1 MHAFFIAMIGLLHW
15 IPQTYADEVPLKE
28 TLHVYTY
35 DSFMS
40 EWGPGPKLEDDF
52 ESLCHCDV
60 KFSTASDGV
69 SLLNRLRMEAGSTQA
84 DIILGL
90 DQWLM
95 QAALATG
102 LIREHQIEFKSQLK
116 SELQWQDTY
125 FLPYNYGYFAFIYDE
140 SNEKI
145 TQTAHSLKELI
156 ESNSTVIYQDP
167 RTSTPG
173 QGLLIWMNQVFHQ
186 DTHTAW
192 HKLAQH
198 TVTVTPGW
206 WEAYSMFLKG
216 EADYVLSYTS
226 SPLYHI
232 LQEGK
237 SNYKAAIF
245 SEGHPMQI
253 EVASITNKS
262 KNFALAQMFLQFL
275 LRPETQAHLATSNWM
290 LPVITDTVNLPAPFY
305 QLVTPKALLPELD
318 KVEKNKRQW
327 IRQWR
332 SITSE

>member
-1 MHAFFIAMIGLLHW
+1 MYAFFIAIITLLSW
-15 IPQTYADEVPLKE
+15 SQQVGANETLAKKE
-28 TLHVYTY
+28 LHVYTY

-40 EWGPGPKLEDDF
+40 EWGPGPKLEAEF
-52 ESLCHCDV
+52 EAYCHCDV

-84 DIILGL
+84 DVILGL

-102 LIREHQIEFKSQLK
+102 LIREHQLELKNQLK
-116 SELQWQDTY
+116 LTLQWQNTY
-125 FLPYNYGYFAFIYDE
+125 FLPYDYGYFAFIYDE
-140 SNEKI
+140 NNPKV
-145 TQTAHSLKELI
+145 TQVPHSLKALL
-156 ESNSTVIYQDP
+156 ESDSKIIYQDP

-186 DTHTAW
+186 NVSTAW
-192 HKLAQH
+192 KKLAQR

-232 LQEGK
+232 LQEKK

-245 SEGHPMQI
+245 DEGHPMQI
-253 EVASITNKS
+253 EVAAITNKS
-262 KNFALAQMFLQFL
+262 QNFTLAQMFLKFL
-275 LRPETQAHLATSNWM
+275 LRPQIQVHLATSNWM
-290 LPVITDTVNLPAPFY
+290 FPVIADTIDLPEPFY
-305 QLVTPKALLPELD
+305 QLVMPKALLPELNT
-318 KVEKNKRQW
+318 VENNKRQW

-332 SITSE
+332 SMTSE

>member
-1 MHAFFIAMIGLLHW
+1 MYTFFIAVILLFNW
-15 IPQTYADEVPLKE
+15 NTSAYANEPLSKEV
-28 TLHVYTY
+28 LHIYTY

-40 EWGPGPKLEDDF
+40 EWGPGPKLEADF
-52 ESLCHCDV
+52 EALCDCNV

-84 DIILGL
+84 DILLGL

-102 LIREHQIEFKSQLK
+102 LIREHQLELKNQLK
-116 SELQWQDTY
+116 PTLEWQNTY
-125 FLPYNYGYFAFIYDE
+125 FLPYDYGYFAFIYDE
-140 SNEKI
+140 NNPKI
-145 TQTAHSLKELI
+145 TQVPRSLKALVEGDASL
-156 ESNSTVIYQDP
+156 IYQDP

-173 QGLLIWMNQVFHQ
+173 QGFLIWINQVFDQ
-186 DTHTAW
+186 ETHMAW
-192 HKLAQH
+192 KKLAQQ

-245 SEGHPMQI
+245 DEGHPMQI
-253 EVASITNKS
+253 EVAAITNKS
-262 KNFALAQMFLQFL
+262 QNFALAQMFLKFL
-275 LRPETQAHLATSNWM
+275 LHPQTQAHLASSNWM
-290 LPVITDTVNLPAPFY
+290 LPVIADTVDLPAPFH
-305 QLVTPKALLPELD
+305 QLVMPKALLPELD
-318 KVEKNKRQW
+318 EVEKNKRQW